1 MTLINFTVTLQGL
14 EAQLLGDVVKAER
27 PDIEQKKGSYDP
39 FFQHTR

>member
-27 PDIEQKKGSYDP
+27 PDIEQKKGIDP